1 MVQEVFGRHF
11 KVRLKYVNASAEFLK
26 KLKGVT
32 DPERKRKIIGRTFID
47 VFQRAATK
55 IGKAK
60 FLAQGTLYPDVIES
74 VPIAGNPAALI
85 KSHHNVGG
93 LPKKMKLKLVEPL
106 KCLFKDEVRRLG
118 EVLGLTEQI
127 VWRHPFPG
135 PGLAVRITG
144 DITRERLDLLR
155 DADEIVLEEIV
166 ANNLY
171 RSTSQVFAVLLAGSL
186 TQGAPL
192 HDWIQVLAGLAALAG
207 HIWPVWLGFKGGK
220 AVATGL
226 GLFLGLAWPV
236 GLACF
241 GIFLTTLSVFRI
253 VSLSSVMAAI
263 SLPLLM
269 AAGTDGT
276 AKLVVALVAMALVV
290 WRHRSNLQRIKAGT
304 EPRLG
309 QKA

>member
-1 MVQEVFGRHF
+1 MGLLSLLLGYLLGSIPSGYLAGRWCKGIDLRELGSGSTGATNVLRQVGKGPALVVF
-11 KVRLKYVNASAEFLK
+11 V
-26 KLKGVT
+26 
-32 DPERKRKIIGRTFID
+32 ID
-47 VFQRAATK
+47 V
-55 IGKAK
+55 AK
-60 FLAQGTLYPDVIES
+60 GA
-74 VPIAGNPAALI
+74 IA
-85 KSHHNVGG
+85 V
-93 LPKKMKLKLVEPL
+93 M
-106 KCLFKDEVRRLG
+106 
-118 EVLGLTEQI
+118 
-127 VWRHPFPG
+127 
-135 PGLAVRITG
+135 
-144 DITRERLDLLR
+144 
-155 DADEIVLEEIV
+155 
-166 ANNLY
+166 
-171 RSTSQVFAVLLAGSL
+171 LAGSL
-186 TQGAPL
+186 TEGAAL
-192 HDWIQVLAGLAALAG
+192 SDWLQVLAGLAALAG

-253 VSLSSVMAAI
+253 VSLSSVVAAI